1 MRGHIIKKECIIEM
15 ASSEV
20 KTMPIRISSKL
31 KNQLEEYKHPGQS
44 YSGFIEE
51 LLTIAREATGDF
63 VGVRGYVRSAQK
75 HMAEKHA
82 RENTE

>member
-1 MRGHIIKKECIIEM
+1 M

-31 KNQLEEYKHPGQS
+31 KKQLEAYKHPGQS

-63 VGVRGYVRSAQK
+63 VGIRSYIRPGQK
-75 HMAEKHA
+75 SKGQ
-82 RENTE
+82 

>member
-1 MRGHIIKKECIIEM
+1 M

-20 KTMPIRISSKL
+20 KTIPIRISLEL
-31 KNQLEEYKHPGQS
+31 KKQLEEYKHPGQS
-44 YSGFIEE
+44 YGGFIEE

-75 HMAEKHA
+75 HIGQKHA
-82 RENTE
+82 RGDTT